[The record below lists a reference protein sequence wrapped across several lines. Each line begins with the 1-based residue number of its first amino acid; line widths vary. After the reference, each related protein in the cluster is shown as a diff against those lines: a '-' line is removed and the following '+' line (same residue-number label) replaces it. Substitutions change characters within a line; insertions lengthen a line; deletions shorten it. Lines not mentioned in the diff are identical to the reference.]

1 MTKDELQHKA
11 CVLMEQHQHVC
22 LEWAT
27 GTGKTLAAL
36 KMKDVVNTG
45 NALLVCKE
53 STHLDSWMAEMDKHN
68 YPAMDRMLYASLH
81 KLDRQYDLIIL
92 DEVHAL
98 TWKRVDALRKWIAGG
113 ARVIALSAT
122 LNPDKKYLLETLCGD
137 VKYAKVTLASAIKHK
152 LLPAP
157 TIHVSYITMKDEDRR
172 KYMNIERQMAYF
184 EFSKNYQ
191 SQKITGLKRKKFT
204 ASVKTEA
211 AISIVEK
218 FRRDKTRFLC
228 FSADIKQAQDV
239 SKGAVICSNVSKK
252 ENARMISAFN
262 NEELDELFAV
272 KMLREAVNLTEIENG
287 LIIQLDSKA
296 LSFYQ
301 MLGRCLRHHTP
312 QMHMII
318 VRDSQDERNF
328 LKITNDIKEYIVEH
342 DIEL

>member
-122 LNPDKKYLLETLCGD
+122 LNPDKKY
-137 VKYAKVTLASAIKHK
+137 
-152 LLPAP
+152 
-157 TIHVSYITMKDEDRR
+157 
-172 KYMNIERQMAYF
+172 
-184 EFSKNYQ
+184 
-191 SQKITGLKRKKFT
+191 
-204 ASVKTEA
+204 
-211 AISIVEK
+211 
-218 FRRDKTRFLC
+218 
-228 FSADIKQAQDV
+228 
-239 SKGAVICSNVSKK
+239 
-252 ENARMISAFN
+252 
-262 NEELDELFAV
+262 
-272 KMLREAVNLTEIENG
+272 
-287 LIIQLDSKA
+287 
-296 LSFYQ
+296 
-301 MLGRCLRHHTP
+301 CLW
-312 QMHMII
+312 
-318 VRDSQDERNF
+318 
-328 LKITNDIKEYIVEH
+328 L
-342 DIEL
+342 